1 MSSVV
6 LFDMDGTL
14 TASRK
19 KIDNR
24 MINAIIDLLNHSDVG
39 IVTGSGF
46 DYLSEQCSNLWDCDD
61 FTPGENG
68 QNELILFPCNG
79 TQVFRRIDEK
89 WISSY
94 EKNMRREIG
103 GERFSLLLHSM
114 LRLQAK
120 YVNDYF
126 RMSPLTG
133 NFISI
138 RGSLINWCPIG
149 RCANSE
155 EREKFSKIDKKYN
168 IRTNLRSQLM
178 AFLETNYIKNVI
190 VSLGGDTSLDIYP
203 SGWDKTHVFNHF
215 DKNIKAWFVGD
226 RCHGAGNDRSIYEQ
240 LLCFRRSF
248 QTTGPNETIRI
259 IYDNIIPGLKE

>member
-155 EREKFSKIDKKYN
+155 EREKFSKIDKKYS

-178 AFLETNYIKNVI
+178 AFLETIYIKNVI